1 MKEKRVLVV
10 ERSGSDISYS
20 NETVTNNL
28 GKQEESIVL
37 TGIFTTFNQK
47 NRNGRIYESADF
59 LPHIEALKESCLTE
73 EVNKMRCFARCTRA
87 ALRKVCK
94 DYEEEIYG
102 AHSTENGI

>member
-59 LPHIEALKESCLTE
+59 LPHIEALKESIKNHTL
-73 EVNKMRCFARCTRA
+73 
-87 ALRKVCK
+87 L
-94 DYEEEIYG
+94 DIPL
-102 AHSTENGI
+102 HPPQ

>member
-59 LPHIEALKESCLTE
+59 LPHIEALKEFGASEIHRKTFIKKFF
-73 EVNKMRCFARCTRA
+73 VNN
-87 ALRKVCK
+87 L
-94 DYEEEIYG
+94 YG
-102 AHSTENGI
+102 GI